1 MTMLEIAQA
10 MRADLCITTQLE
22 IDGTYVTEVKIKYK
36 RHLREKAC
44 GKHDG
49 MPEAYDRVT
58 FDTFASAFMIPS
70 GMQAAMAK
78 AAATGWT

>member
-10 MRADLCITTQLE
+10 MCADLGITTQLE
-22 IDGTYVTEVKIKYK
+22 IDGTCVTEVKIKDK
-36 RHLREKAC
+36 RHLHEKAS

-49 MPEAYDRVT
+49 MAEAYDWVT

-78 AAATGWT
+78 AAATGRT